1 MSENNQQLQ
10 AGATP
15 KRPCKG
21 ILINAT
27 RVGVTGG
34 LRTFAAALISC
45 FDGYRAPVAIV
56 SNGFDFA
63 SSFEQVGAPSWVGS
77 SSHVSALRPILWW
90 LYSLVLFPRKPGY
103 GVLSTTHHVLPFC
116 KRQIVT
122 VHDIR
127 PYFYPDNN
135 IQKIN
140 FRYLLPRA
148 LKKCD
153 AILTVSETSKDLLT
167 RVYGVSPTRIYVV
180 PNMIDPEF
188 AGTRREANTTNPF
201 LLSVGASWKH
211 KNITELLEMHDS
223 WSHRYKLKVVAGDG
237 QYLAM
242 LRALA
247 KSLRIEDRV
256 EFIAGAPK
264 QELLRLYASCCAL
277 VYPSLMEGFGIPP
290 LEAMALGVP
299 AIVSDIPVFRELYKD
314 IPIYVTL
321 GDRASWEEAIRSL
334 ANFPDERLARG
345 AQLAGSFSKERMRAA
360 LFNAI
365 DHTWQAGSSGSCQ

>member
-1 MSENNQQLQ
+1 MSKNDEQPQTEM
-10 AGATP
+10 TP
-15 KRPCKG
+15 RHPCKG

-45 FDGYRAPVAIV
+45 FEGLRAPVKIV
-56 SNGFDFA
+56 SSGFDFE
-63 SSFEQVGAPSWVGS
+63 SPFEQIRAPRWVGS
-77 SSHVSALRPILWW
+77 SSRVSALRPILWW
-90 LYSLVLFPRKPGY
+90 LYSLGSFPRKSGY
-103 GVLSTTHHVLPFC
+103 AVLSTTHHVLPFC

-167 RVYGVSPTRIYVV
+167 RVYGIDPTKIYVV

-188 AGTRREANTTNPF
+188 VGARREENTADPF

-211 KNITELLEMHDS
+211 KNITELLEMHDT
-223 WSHRYKLKVVAGDG
+223 WTHQYKLKVVAGEG
-237 QYLAM
+237 QYLDM
-242 LRALA
+242 LRALV
-247 KSLRIEDRV
+247 KSLHIEDRV

-264 QELLRLYASCCAL
+264 QELLRLYSSCSAL
-277 VYPSLMEGFGIPP
+277 VYPSLMEGFGLPP
-290 LEAMALGVP
+290 LEAMAMGIP
-299 AIVSDIPVFRELYKD
+299 TIVSDIPVFRELYGD
-314 IPIYVTL
+314 IPIYVAL
-321 GDRASWEEAIRSL
+321 GHATSWEEAIRSL
-334 ANFPDERLARG
+334 TSFPKDRLVLG
-345 AQLAGSFSKERMRAA
+345 AELAGSFSRDRMRAA
-360 LFNAI
+360 LFHAI
-365 DHTWQAGSSGSCQ
+365 GHTWNIGS

>member
-1 MSENNQQLQ
+1 MSENHQQPR
-10 AGATP
+10 ADIMSR
-15 KRPCKG
+15 RPCNG

-45 FDGYRAPVAIV
+45 FDGYRAPVTIV
-56 SNGFDFA
+56 SNGFDFV

-77 SSHVSALRPILWW
+77 SSRVSALRPILWW

-116 KRQIVT
+116 RRQIVT

-127 PYFYPDNN
+127 PYFHPDNA

-153 AILTVSETSKDLLT
+153 AVLTVSETSKDLLT
-167 RVYGVSPTRIYVV
+167 RVYGIDPSRIYVV

-188 AGTRREANTTNPF
+188 LDVRRETCPAEPF

-211 KNITELLEMHDS
+211 KNITELLEMHDT
-223 WSHRYKLKVVAGDG
+223 WSSHYTVKVVAGEG
-237 QYLAM
+237 QYLDM

-247 KSLRIEDRV
+247 KSLGIENRV
-256 EFIAGAPK
+256 EFIAGTSK
-264 QELLRLYASCCAL
+264 QNLLKLYASCSAL
-277 VYPSLMEGFGIPP
+277 VYPSLMEGFGLPP

-299 AIVSDIPVFRELYKD
+299 TIVSDIRVFRELYRD

-321 GDRASWEEAIRSL
+321 GDKRSWEEAINSL
-334 ANFPDERLARG
+334 TTFPSERLDSGKQWA
-345 AQLAGSFSKERMRAA
+345 AAFSQERMRTA
-360 LFNAI
+360 LFHAV
-365 DHTWQAGSSGSCQ
+365 DQTWQVGLPQ